1 MNTKVEIQKQT
12 PLLPLSFE
20 QQQDIQTVKNE
31 LNKYL
36 EEKQELYRL
45 TKRIKEPCGKLE
57 DTLELELEQIKNIDS
72 LDEYSGDL
80 KPFIAELKKVNATL
94 EEITQKNFFETL
106 KFLFSTRTRW
116 NFDLMVDFQYDILF
130 GDQFNFWEE

>member
-1 MNTKVEIQKQT
+1 MNIVETQKQT
-12 PLLPLSFE
+12 PLPPLSPE
-20 QQQDIQTVKNE
+20 QQQDIQHVKNE
-31 LNKYL
+31 LTKHL

-45 TKRIKEPCGKLE
+45 IKRIKEPCGKLE
-57 DTLELELEQIKNIDS
+57 DTLELELVQIKNIDS

-94 EEITQKNFFETL
+94 EEITKKNFFETL

>member
-1 MNTKVEIQKQT
+1 MNTKLEIQKQT

-20 QQQDIQTVKNE
+20 QQQDIQIVKNE

-57 DTLELELEQIKNIDS
+57 DTLELELVQIKNIDS

-94 EEITQKNFFETL
+94 EEITKKNFFETL

>member
-31 LNKYL
+31 LTKYIQ
-36 EEKQELYRL
+36 EKQELYRL

-57 DTLELELEQIKNIDS
+57 DTLELELVQIQNIDT
-72 LDEYSGDL
+72 LDEYSKNL
-80 KPFIAELKKVNATL
+80 KPYIAELKKFNATL

-116 NFDLMVDFQYDILF
+116 NFDLMVDVQYDILF
-130 GDQFNFWEE
+130 GNQFNFGEE